1 MRRSD
6 PIPPPPVGTE
16 ERPALLVLPGMTLN
30 GTTMPTFPWE
40 SVTVDFTQFVPPQ
53 PDDLVS
59 MALYR
64 RELDAVLDVEPQW
77 HHGRRIV
84 VGHSFGGMLALDWVL
99 AGIREGVRR
108 ADGLVLVATTA
119 GPMFDAV
126 RLRIGTVAGRELRLP
141 FAPIMPT
148 WNRRAVTRTVKRMV
162 SGSGGSEGHFDF
174 RTLPTPSDLAVDLA
188 GWKNT
193 DWRSMRAYRLAMRG
207 FDCRADLDRIGIPA
221 VVLHGDRDSLFPV
234 SVAEDLAN
242 RLPRGRLHVVA
253 GAGHVLPL
261 THGHTVVD
269 AVKEVLSASR
279 P

>member
-1 MRRSD
+1 MLRSGPSPFPAVD
-6 PIPPPPVGTE
+6 AD

-40 SVTVDFTQFVPPQ
+40 AVTVDFTQFVPTQ
-53 PDDLVS
+53 PDEAIDMGV
-59 MALYR
+59 YR
-64 RELDAVLDVEPQW
+64 RELDGILDGEPLW
-77 HHGRRIV
+77 HRSRRIV

-99 AGIREGVRR
+99 QGIRGGIRR
-108 ADGLVLVATTA
+108 AEGLVLVATTA

-126 RLRIGTVAGRELRLP
+126 RIRVGTIAGRELRLP
-141 FAPIMPT
+141 FAPLLPT
-148 WNRRAVTRTVKRMV
+148 WNRRAVTRTVKRLI

-174 RTLPTPSDLAVDLA
+174 RTLSPPSDLAVDLA

-207 FDCRADLDRIGIPA
+207 FDCRGDLDRIDIPT

-234 SVAEDLAN
+234 SMAEDLAG
-242 RLPRGRLHVVA
+242 RLPRGRLHVVP
-253 GAGHVLPL
+253 GAGHVVPL
-261 THGHTVVD
+261 THGQTVVD
-269 AVKEVLSASR
+269 AVQEVLNDAT